1 MTPAGKL
8 YALVNKL
15 KAERDGLTEARA
27 KADAALIERAQ
38 TFDEGVARRDLA
50 RATAQDAINGTN
62 AADAL
67 AQAQE
72 AERARLAKEAAAV
85 QKRREKAMAE
95 LAGLDRRETDL
106 DAQISEA
113 EHLLAS
119 EVAKEGRALLAYCVE
134 GYVEAVRAMIE
145 AAAQVHAAQAMAHY
159 DIPHE
164 REPQPFVVMVPTFLR
179 SDVEI
184 PGGVDLGRGLIE
196 VAEDVTGPM
205 VRGYHKTMIEG
216 LFGISV
222 SDRAAA

>member
-119 EVAKEGRALLAYCVE
+119 EVA
-134 GYVEAVRAMIE
+134 
-145 AAAQVHAAQAMAHY
+145 
-159 DIPHE
+159 HE